1 MSCFLYASPKTCK
14 PENTSKGCQHYSKPA
29 SQKTFTGNVD
39 TLFSRRQV
47 SADRA
52 LNILQAHPEI
62 SRLTEL
68 SVALPS
74 VLSVVK
80 QK

>member
-1 MSCFLYASPKTCK
+1 MSCFLHASPKTCK
-14 PENTSKGCQHYSKPA
+14 PENTSKGCQYYSNPA

-52 LNILQAHPEI
+52 LNILQAHTEI
-62 SRLTEL
+62 SSLTEL

-74 VLSVVK
+74 VLLQAR